1 MPSNTKNKMHQT
13 YLLKKNDEVV
23 METQAVTA
31 ERAFDYFMETQ
42 PDVYENFSQYSISIK
57 QMPTPNYERLAK
69 GLD

>member
-1 MPSNTKNKMHQT
+1 
-13 YLLKKNDEVV
+13 

-42 PDVYENFSQYSISIK
+42 PDVYENFAQYSISIK